1 MTLIGHGSMRGKAGD
16 PYWIGAYIFSRRGRY
31 EGGYGAEVFRL
42 LRDRAVELGATR
54 VTANAP
60 DVERRSALEAA
71 GFKVVSALPRRLAKR
86 RRGWGFVR
94 LEWRP

>member
-1 MTLIGHGSMRGKAGD
+1 MKLIGGGSMKGKAGGS
-16 PYWIGAYIFSRRGRY
+16 YWIGAHIITGRGVY
-31 EGGYGAEVFRL
+31 SGGYGAEIFRL
-42 LRDRAVELGATR
+42 LRDRAVELGATL
-54 VTANAP
+54 VTANAM
-60 DVERRSALEAA
+60 DLERRSALEAA

>member
-1 MTLIGHGSMRGKAGD
+1 MTFIGHGSMKGKAGGS
-16 PYWIGAYIFSRRGRY
+16 YWIGAYIIRSRSQY
-31 EGGYGAEVFRL
+31 SGGYGAEVFRL

-60 DVERRSALEAA
+60 DLERRSALEAA